1 MARLNPRRR
10 RKKREQLAKNEAILR
25 GEFWWSPAS
34 FNCSAE
40 LNRIWNE
47 MFDNVRIANAPEP
60 ETKSEA

>member
-25 GEFWWSPAS
+25 GEFWSPSQMPTA
-34 FNCSAE
+34 AE